1 MRQGGEGM
9 RKWLI
14 EERKKRLLKQS
25 DIAKLIGI
33 SRSYYSEIEVG
44 TKTPSGKVAKKIA
57 DFFKVDMTIFFED
70 DGRNSSQKIA

>member
-1 MRQGGEGM
+1 M

-25 DIAKLIGI
+25 DVAKLIGI
-33 SRSYYSEIEVG
+33 SRSYYSEIELE

-57 DFFKVDMTIFFED
+57 DFFKVDMTVFFEVK
-70 DGRNSSQKIA
+70 RAQYESKKPNE